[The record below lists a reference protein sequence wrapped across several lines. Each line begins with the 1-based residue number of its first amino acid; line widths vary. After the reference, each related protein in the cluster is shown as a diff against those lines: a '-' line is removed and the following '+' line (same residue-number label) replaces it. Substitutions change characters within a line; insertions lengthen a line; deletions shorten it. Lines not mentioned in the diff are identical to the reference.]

1 MIGWKWQATW
11 GAQLQLKGSS
21 DSSGSFRWISTPI
34 HLSDAKLHE
43 EQSIGRQNLGQG
55 RRKKVSVATKSEVA
69 TTGKRTAFHY
79 VGPNALIISS
89 QSCTISIQPCRKDC
103 VQCSTVFFTRN
114 IASLSPAPS
123 ELCACIHLCASIHH
137 LNLDNP
143 PLLSVQPPL
152 HNQNPRNWCSLY
164 LLPGRAV

>member
-1 MIGWKWQATW
+1 M
-11 GAQLQLKGSS
+11 
-21 DSSGSFRWISTPI
+21 
-34 HLSDAKLHE
+34 
-43 EQSIGRQNLGQG
+43 
-55 RRKKVSVATKSEVA
+55 SVATKSEVA

-137 LNLDNP
+137 LDLDNP
-143 PLLSVQPPL
+143 PLLRVQPHCRIKIRETDAACTFSPVVPSKSSSSSFCFAL
-152 HNQNPRNWCSLY
+152 SPRTSAMIRNHD
-164 LLPGRAV
+164 GETVV